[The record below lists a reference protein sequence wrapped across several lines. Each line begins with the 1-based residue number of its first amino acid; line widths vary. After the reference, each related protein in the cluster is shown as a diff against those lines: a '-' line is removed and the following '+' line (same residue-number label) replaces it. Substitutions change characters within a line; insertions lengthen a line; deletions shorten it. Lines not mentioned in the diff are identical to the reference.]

1 MKLTPG
7 DDASAKSTGMLRI
20 WHPADLGSI
29 ELRLGTDF
37 HHPYPR
43 HWHDEFLIS
52 GIIGGSGYFQYRG
65 NDHLT
70 ASGSL
75 FLVAPGEVHAN
86 YACDEGVSFRSIYI
100 PAELVMN
107 AASDITQRASSLTR
121 FFSGVIPDARLM
133 QSFLGLHRQL
143 EESGTRLHQESLL
156 LKFLA
161 ELIPRISKEPAHS
174 PAIGR
179 ESAAVRRAQ
188 EYLNDHYAREVS
200 LSELAVLANLSPYH
214 FHRTFCRQTGMPPH
228 SYQLQVRIA
237 RATGLIRENR
247 PLAQVASAAGFFD
260 QSHLTRHFKRFVG
273 VTPAQYLRHSKNV
286 QDLATSPS

>member
-7 DDASAKSTGMLRI
+7 DATSAKGAGTLRI
-20 WHPADLGSI
+20 WHPADLQSL

-52 GIIGGSGYFQYRG
+52 GIIGGSGYFHYRG
-65 NDHLT
+65 SAHLT

-75 FLVAPGEVHAN
+75 FMVAPGEVHAN
-86 YACDEGVSFRSIYI
+86 YACDEGCSFRSIYM
-100 PAELVMN
+100 PASLVMD
-107 AASDITQRASSLTR
+107 AASNITRRAGSLSR
-121 FFSGVIPDARLM
+121 FYSGVIPDARLM
-133 QSFLGLHRQL
+133 QSFLRLHRML
-143 EESGTRLHQESLL
+143 EEGTRMHRESLL
-156 LKFLA
+156 LNFMA

-174 PAIGR
+174 PTIGR

-200 LSELAVLANLSPYH
+200 LSELAALANLSPYH
-214 FHRTFCRQTGMPPH
+214 FHRTFCRQTGIPPH

-237 RATGLIRENR
+237 RAKLLVQESQ
-247 PLAQVASAAGFFD
+247 PLAWVASATGFFD
-260 QSHLTRHFKRFVG
+260 QSHFARHFKRFVG

-286 QDLATSPS
+286 QDRATAPR